1 MDNSWI
7 VDNLTNALNTWND
20 KLGEIW
26 QLLTVSPV
34 SYNGGAVWSVMT
46 GIYGALQAIAYG
58 LLVLFFAA
66 GVVKTCGSFA
76 EVRRPEQALKLFVRF
91 ALAKAAV
98 DYGLDL
104 MLAVF
109 DIVQGDG
116 RAGHRRVGRKR
127 YRWHH
132 AAAGAHRHH
141 QRLRLLGRASRCG
154 R

>member
-58 LLVLFFAA
+58 LLVLFFASW
-66 GVVKTCGSFA
+66 C
-76 EVRRPEQALKLFVRF
+76 RQ
-91 ALAKAAV
+91 
-98 DYGLDL
+98 DL
-104 MLAVF
+104 RQLCR
-109 DIVQGDG
+109 GPPSG
-116 RAGHRRVGRKR
+116 
-127 YRWHH
+127 
-132 AAAGAHRHH
+132 AGAQAVCAVRPG
-141 QRLRLLGRASRCG
+141 QSRRGLRP
-154 R
+154 